1 MHNLKTTIVIRK
13 GAESASV
20 LKGLVA
26 SLLLAVFGLSS
37 QAQTTT
43 YIVDQFNPAGT
54 GGNSYSGGQIGN
66 VWGNW
71 FGSAF
76 QSLVWDSTSDAN
88 TNSSSGSM
96 KITASFTGTNGT
108 SQFEVYDGLN
118 GITPPLNGLQYTNFQ
133 CDVRFGPG
141 SAMVTNGGVAI
152 FGHLQF
158 GTSTASSGQAYFGGQ
173 NYGIDIVATDTN
185 WVHISIPID
194 TVTYTNLQS
203 INDVLIH
210 IYGPYYSPGL
220 VGTSTLWVDNIQFVG
235 ANPSTNCV
243 VNWTN
248 VCQRIDGFGASSAWQ
263 STWNSI
269 QADMFFST
277 NNGIVYTN
285 NNKTIVSTNNGI
297 GLSLLRNRIV
307 PAGSTS
313 ATAIPTT
320 VETNI
325 MQMAQARGARVWST
339 PWTPASGF
347 KNPAEADGGGFLG
360 GSATNQ
366 AYASQLA
373 NYVVSLKTNYN
384 INLYAISI
392 QNEPDAQVTSYES
405 CNWNAQQI
413 HDFTTNLFNALTNA
427 GVGST
432 KIMLPE
438 SQNWQD
444 YSNLAVTA
452 MSDSTSNL
460 VGIIADHNYDGAD
473 GPATLT
479 KNSYG
484 KALWETE
491 VSLLSGSDSSIN
503 NGIYYAG
510 RIHLFLTVAQVNAWH
525 YWWLMSGNSTGNES
539 LMDTNANPTP
549 RMFMLGQY
557 SRFVRP
563 GYYRIGVSNNA
574 FTSISAYKDP
584 TYSNFAIVAINS
596 AFTAV
601 TQTFNLANFPAVGS
615 VTPWITSSNLS
626 LASQPAVSFTNL
638 SFSYPLP
645 ALSVVTFVGQP
656 QINTPPILAPV
667 ANQIINAGVTL
678 VVTNMATDTNQPTPT
693 LTFNLLSAPNNATL
707 EPLNNTNAVFTW
719 RPLVSQAN
727 TTNLVTVQ
735 VVDSGNLSA
744 TNNFNVTVNPLVQPV
759 VSSINVSG
767 GRVSLVATGALGP
780 DYTLWASTNLMS
792 WQFLLTSNSPGIPV
806 TLVDTNFN
814 TYPIRFYRIQIGP

>member
-1 MHNLKTTIVIRK
+1 MCDDILHNLKTTIVIRK

-235 ANPSTNCV
+235 ANPSATNCV

-263 STWNSI
+263 STWKSI

-347 KNPAEADGGGFLG
+347 KNPAEADGGGFAWGQRHQSGLRQPARQLCG
-360 GSATNQ
+360 QLEDQLQHQPLRHLHSKRTGR
-366 AYASQLA
+366 ASDQ
-373 NYVVSLKTNYN
+373 
-384 INLYAISI
+384 
-392 QNEPDAQVTSYES
+392 
-405 CNWNAQQI
+405 
-413 HDFTTNLFNALTNA
+413 LTNRA
-427 GVGST
+427 IG
-432 KIMLPE
+432 M
-438 SQNWQD
+438 
-444 YSNLAVTA
+444 
-452 MSDSTSNL
+452 
-460 VGIIADHNYDGAD
+460 
-473 GPATLT
+473 
-479 KNSYG
+479 
-484 KALWETE
+484 
-491 VSLLSGSDSSIN
+491 
-503 NGIYYAG
+503 
-510 RIHLFLTVAQVNAWH
+510 R
-525 YWWLMSGNSTGNES
+525 
-539 LMDTNANPTP
+539 
-549 RMFMLGQY
+549 
-557 SRFVRP
+557 SRFMILP
-563 GYYRIGVSNNA
+563 
-574 FTSISAYKDP
+574 P
-584 TYSNFAIVAINS
+584 T
-596 AFTAV
+596 
-601 TQTFNLANFPAVGS
+601 
-615 VTPWITSSNLS
+615 
-626 LASQPAVSFTNL
+626 
-638 SFSYPLP
+638 FS
-645 ALSVVTFVGQP
+645 T
-656 QINTPPILAPV
+656 
-667 ANQIINAGVTL
+667 
-678 VVTNMATDTNQPTPT
+678 
-693 LTFNLLSAPNNATL
+693 
-707 EPLNNTNAVFTW
+707 
-719 RPLVSQAN
+719 R
-727 TTNLVTVQ
+727 
-735 VVDSGNLSA
+735 
-744 TNNFNVTVNPLVQPV
+744 
-759 VSSINVSG
+759 
-767 GRVSLVATGALGP
+767 
-780 DYTLWASTNLMS
+780 
-792 WQFLLTSNSPGIPV
+792 
-806 TLVDTNFN
+806 
-814 TYPIRFYRIQIGP
+814 